1 LADCIIGMK
10 SQTAAERARRA
21 AIIEKLRAD
30 VVSVDPSVT
39 KRGCSLGLR
48 VNCDDVQRITA
59 LLEKTSIPYGDVIGR
74 SGR

>member
-1 LADCIIGMK
+1 MADCIIGMR

-21 AIIEKLRAD
+21 ASGEKLRAE

-48 VNCDDVQRITA
+48 VNCSDVQRITEM
-59 LLEKTSIPYGDVIGR
+59 LDKRNIPYGDVIGR